1 MTSLLARSRAIQ
13 QTDVRRWLVV
23 ALVFLLPL
31 HTVFVPA
38 GISWKPYLLL
48 LIVLVVWD
56 AVDGFRERR
65 WPWDVRASIA
75 AGVFLVAA
83 TVGWSGFPEARGARL
98 WLALLVGVLLL
109 LVVERSLRRFDLDR
123 PVLRAVVWSAVAL
136 AITAALLS
144 FAIVGTFGADVIEAI
159 DDIPGIDRVGKATYL
174 TEGFVALTNWHQ
186 DPGYAA
192 AWMNL
197 WAALVM
203 AAWARG
209 WAFSRWW
216 LNAAVVGGLGAG
228 TFMTMSRTGWIG
240 FVVAMGA
247 AALFIHFRDR
257 VSWLR
262 LLRMFGVAGAVG
274 VLLVASFWLADRPG
288 IGTDLAEAVEYRLT
302 QGASLGAPIE
312 GFVDEGIGAQ
322 DTRSVVW
329 PRYVNAYQTHPV
341 SGIGLGVGWATP
353 SMQEPHNLG
362 LQLLGETGLLGLF
375 AFLAVAYVV
384 VRWGGGT
391 IGAIALVVVAS
402 TAMTQTVLFEPTL
415 WFAGGLYLGKAGVD
429 RSNLRSSG
437 G

>member
-1 MTSLLARSRAIQ
+1 MSLLERRREIRS
-13 QTDVRRWLVV
+13 TDVRRWMVV

-38 GISWKPYLLL
+38 GISWKPYLLI
-48 LIVLVVWD
+48 LIGLVVWD
-56 AVDGFRERR
+56 AADGVRDRA
-65 WPWDVRASIA
+65 WPWDPRASVA
-75 AGVFLVAA
+75 VGLLLVAT
-83 TVGWSGFPEARGARL
+83 TVGWSGLPEARGARL
-98 WLALLVGVLLL
+98 WLALLAGTLLL
-109 LVVERSLRRFDLDR
+109 LVVERSLREFGLDR
-123 PVLRAVVWSAVAL
+123 PVMRAILWSAVAM
-136 AITAALLS
+136 AATAAVLS
-144 FAIVGTFGADVIEAI
+144 FAIVGTFGAEVIEAI
-159 DDIPGIDRVGKATYL
+159 DDVPGIDRVGKPTYL

-197 WAALVM
+197 WAALVI

-228 TFMTMSRTGWIG
+228 TFMTLSRTGWLG
-240 FVVAMGA
+240 FVVAVGA
-247 AALFIHFRDR
+247 ATLFVHYRDR
-257 VSWLR
+257 IPWLH
-262 LLRMFGVAGAVG
+262 LLRILAVAFAVG
-274 VLLVASFWLADRPG
+274 VLLVGAFWVADRPG
-288 IGTDLAEAVEYRLT
+288 VGTDLADAVEYRLT

-312 GFVDEGIGAQ
+312 GFVEEGIGLQ

-329 PRYVNAYQTHPV
+329 PRYVNAYQTHPI

-353 SMQEPHNLG
+353 DMQEPHNLV

-375 AFLAVAYVV
+375 AFAAVAYVV

-402 TAMTQTVLFEPTL
+402 TAMTQTVFFEPTL
-415 WFAGGLYLGKAGVD
+415 WFSGALYLGKAGLD
-429 RSNLRSSG
+429 RSKVRSSDA
-437 G
+437 

>member
-1 MTSLLARSRAIQ
+1 MTSLIARSRAIQ
-13 QTDVRRWLVV
+13 QSDVRRWLVV

-38 GISWKPYLLL
+38 GISWKPFLLL

-56 AVDGFRERR
+56 AVDGLRERR

-75 AGVFLVAA
+75 VGVLLVAT
-83 TVGWSGFPEARGARL
+83 TVGWAGLPEARGARL
-98 WLALLVGVLLL
+98 WLALLAGTLLL
-109 LVVERSLRRFDLDR
+109 LVGERSLRTFSLDR
-123 PVLRAVVWSAVAL
+123 PMLRAVVWSAVVMA
-136 AITAALLS
+136 ATAAVLS
-144 FAIVGTFGADVIEAI
+144 FALVGAFGADVIESI
-159 DDIPGIDRVGKATYL
+159 DSVPGIDRVGKATYL
-174 TEGFVALTNWHQ
+174 NEGFVALTNWHQ

-216 LNAAVVGGLGAG
+216 LNAAIIGGLGAG
-228 TFMTMSRTGWIG
+228 TFMTMSRTGWFG
-240 FVVAMGA
+240 YVVAIGI
-247 AALFIHFRDR
+247 AALFVHFREQ
-257 VSWLR
+257 VSWSR
-262 LLRMFGVAGAVG
+262 LLRMLGVALAVG
-274 VLLVASFWLADRPG
+274 VLLVTAFWSVDRPG
-288 IGTDLAEAVEYRLT
+288 VGTDLAEALEYRLT

-329 PRYVNAYQTHPV
+329 PRYVNAYQTHPI
-341 SGIGLGVGWATP
+341 SGIGLGVGWGTP
-353 SMQEPHNLG
+353 NMQEPHNLG

-391 IGAIALVVVAS
+391 IGAIAIVVVAS

-415 WFAGGLYLGKAGVD
+415 WFSGALYLGKAGVD
-429 RSNLRSSG
+429 PSKLRSSDA
-437 G
+437 

>member
-1 MTSLLARSRAIQ
+1 M
-13 QTDVRRWLVV
+13 VV

-38 GISWKPYLLL
+38 GISWKPYLLI
-48 LIVLVVWD
+48 LIALVVWD
-56 AVDGFRERR
+56 AIDGLGERR
-65 WPWDVRASIA
+65 WPWDRRASIA
-75 AGVFLVAA
+75 VGVLLVVT
-83 TVGWSGFPEARGARL
+83 TVGWSGLPEARGARL
-98 WLALLVGVLLL
+98 WLALLAGTLLL
-109 LVVERSLRRFDLDR
+109 LVVDRALREFNLDR
-123 PVLRAVVWSAVAL
+123 SVVRAVVWSAVAM
-136 AITAALLS
+136 AITATVLS

-159 DDIPGIDRVGKATYL
+159 DDLPGIDRVGKATYL
-174 TEGFVALTNWHQ
+174 NEGFVALTNWHQ

-216 LNAAVVGGLGAG
+216 LNAAIVGGLGAG
-228 TFMTMSRTGWIG
+228 TFMTMSRTGWLG
-240 FVVAMGA
+240 FVVAVAA
-247 AALFIHFRDR
+247 AALFVHFRER
-257 VSWLR
+257 IPWLLLLR
-262 LLRMFGVAGAVG
+262 LLGVAFAVG
-274 VLLVASFWLADRPG
+274 VLLVAAFWIADRPG
-288 IGTDLAEAVEYRLT
+288 VGTDLAEAVEYRLS

-312 GFVDEGIGAQ
+312 GFVEEGIGAQ

-329 PRYVNAYQTHPV
+329 PRYVEAYQTHPI

-353 SMQEPHNLG
+353 GMQEPHNLA

-375 AFLAVAYVV
+375 AFAAVVYVI

-402 TAMTQTVLFEPTL
+402 TAITQTVFFEPTL
-415 WFAGGLYLGKAGVD
+415 WFSGALYLGKAGVD
-429 RSNLRSSG
+429 RTNLHSSEA
-437 G
+437 